1 METKQPTAF
10 EKAAAERQGGY
21 LLIEFWEFL
30 RDNKRWWLV
39 PLVILILLEAVLVL
53 LASSGAAPFIY
64 PLF

>member
-1 METKQPTAF
+1 METKQQTAF
-10 EKAAAERQGGY
+10 EKVAAERREGS

-30 RDNKRWWLV
+30 KDNKRWWLV

-53 LASSGAAPFIY
+53 LASSAAAPFIY